1 MEEYMTKKGN
11 YNCNFLVL
19 LFVKMAYAILHVS
32 QNPQMF
38 QSGALF
44 PSVQI
49 EGVYKFRRE

>member
-1 MEEYMTKKGN
+1 MEEYMTRKGN
-11 YNCNFLVL
+11 YICNFLEL
-19 LFVKMAYAILHVS
+19 LFVKMADAILHVS

-44 PSVQI
+44 PCVQV